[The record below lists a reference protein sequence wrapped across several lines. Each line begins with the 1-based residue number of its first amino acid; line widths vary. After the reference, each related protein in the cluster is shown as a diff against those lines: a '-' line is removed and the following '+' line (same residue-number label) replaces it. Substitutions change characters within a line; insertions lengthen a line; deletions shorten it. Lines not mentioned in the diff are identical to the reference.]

1 MSKNPKGKNAFTS
14 LRINR
19 AAEEEIKKYNN
30 NGIHFA
36 YSASKN
42 SNSNNK
48 NNKISRNINQNKYSN
63 GSSEL
68 NNNNTNYQTKNINIS
83 SKKKEKNNTNEINQ
97 SYTDYKINPKSKI
110 NKSGI
115 VINIYSR
122 KNDKDFISINDENNY
137 ENENQTEKEE
147 DDIKNNF
154 EFDDNYALNI
164 VKNLW
169 IKNNQISNETNV
181 DIYCIKKNNLN
192 KNKIMKAI
200 NFNIK
205 PKPKIKLIKENC
217 IFFTL
222 YKKRMKLNKLLY
234 TPSNYIRDLSNSIFL
249 QKEKQ
254 NELFII
260 NPPNNESTSKLKYTQ
275 INPKD
280 HNELEIDLNNYYTQ
294 NKSGYYTNIDNNDD
308 IEEQKIKP
316 IYVLNK
322 PQINLLY
329 NELIG
334 IKEIKEIKEEKK
346 EGWGM
351 GKNILSISRQFGV
364 DYEII
369 EVFTPRINKD
379 NNTNR
384 TLPNINNIN
393 NNNNIYSKE
402 NNNNYYINSNIINS
416 NNNSNSK
423 EFGQVTPLSMLSEKF
438 FFYAISRNIKF
449 SIPDSQGFINFLNYN
464 KYIRKDIDKDYSQ
477 LQKNKF
483 SLKIVRTNNK
493 NEKNNSNINI
503 NNDKRKN
510 NNNVIDYSKYSS
522 GSDKFPKK
530 K

>member
-42 SNSNNK
+42 SNSKNK
-48 NNKISRNINQNKYSN
+48 NNKISRNINQKKYSN

-68 NNNNTNYQTKNINIS
+68 NNNNTNYQTKNINNS
-83 SKKKEKNNTNEINQ
+83 SKKKEKNDINDINQ
-97 SYTDYKINPKSKI
+97 SYTDYKIKPKSKI

-115 VINIYSR
+115 IINIYSR
-122 KNDKDFISINDENNY
+122 KNDKDFISINDEYNY
-137 ENENQTEKEE
+137 ENENQTEKDE
-147 DDIKNNF
+147 DENIKNNY

-164 VKNLW
+164 VRNMW

-181 DIYCIKKNNLN
+181 DIYSVKKNNKN
-192 KNKIMKAI
+192 KNKIIKAI
-200 NFNIK
+200 NFNIKPNKPK

-217 IFFTL
+217 FFFTL
-222 YKKRMKLNKLLY
+222 YKTRMKLNKLLY

-254 NELFII
+254 NELYII
-260 NPPNNESTSKLKYTQ
+260 NPPNNESISKLKYTQ
-275 INPKD
+275 INPKN
-280 HNELEIDLNNYYTQ
+280 HNELESDLNNYYTQ
-294 NKSGYYTNIDNNDD
+294 NKSGYYINIDNNDD
-308 IEEQKIKP
+308 IEEQKLKP

-322 PQINLLY
+322 PQINILY

-334 IKEIKEIKEEKK
+334 IKEIKEEKEKEKLSEKK
-346 EGWGM
+346 EGWGI
-351 GKNILSISRQFGV
+351 GKNILSISRQVGV

-369 EVFTPRINKD
+369 EVFTPRLNKD

-384 TLPNINNIN
+384 TLSNNNNINSNEIKEENNIN
-393 NNNNIYSKE
+393 N
-402 NNNNYYINSNIINS
+402 YINSNIITS
-416 NNNSNSK
+416 NNSK
-423 EFGQVTPLSMLSEKF
+423 EFGQVTPLSLLSEKF

-449 SIPDSQGFINFLNYN
+449 SIPDNQGFINFLNYN
-464 KYIRKDIDKDYSQ
+464 KYIRRDYDNDYSQ

-483 SLKIVRTNNK
+483 SLKIVRA
-493 NEKNNSNINI
+493 
-503 NNDKRKN
+503 
-510 NNNVIDYSKYSS
+510 
-522 GSDKFPKK
+522 
-530 K
+530 

>member
-48 NNKISRNINQNKYSN
+48 NNKISLNINQNKYSN

-68 NNNNTNYQTKNINIS
+68 KYNNTNYQTKNINNS
-83 SKKKEKNNTNEINQ
+83 SKKKEKNNINDINQ
-97 SYTDYKINPKSKI
+97 SYTDYKIKPKSKI

-147 DDIKNNF
+147 DNIKNNF

-164 VKNLW
+164 VRNLW
-169 IKNNQISNETNV
+169 MKNSQISNETNV
-181 DIYCIKKNNLN
+181 DIYCIKKNNLS
-192 KNKIMKAI
+192 KNKIIKAI

-205 PKPKIKLIKENC
+205 PNKPKPRPKNKLIKENC
-217 IFFTL
+217 IFFSL
-222 YKKRMKLNKLLY
+222 YKTRMKLNKLLY

-254 NELFII
+254 NELYII
-260 NPPNNESTSKLKYTQ
+260 NPPNNENISKLNYTK

-280 HNELEIDLNNYYTQ
+280 HNELESDLNNYYTK
-294 NKSGYYTNIDNNDD
+294 NKSGYYINIDNNDD
-308 IEEQKIKP
+308 IEEQKLKP
-316 IYVLNK
+316 IYVINK

-334 IKEIKEIKEEKK
+334 IKEIKEEKKEEKK
-346 EGWGM
+346 EGWGI
-351 GKNILSISRQFGV
+351 GKNILSISRQVGV

-369 EVFTPRINKD
+369 EVFTPRLNKD

-384 TLPNINNIN
+384 TLTNNINNISSKEE
-393 NNNNIYSKE
+393 NNI
-402 NNNNYYINSNIINS
+402 NNYINSNIINS
-416 NNNSNSK
+416 NINNSK

-438 FFYAISRNIKF
+438 FYYAISRNIKF
-449 SIPDSQGFINFLNYN
+449 SIPDNQGFINFLNYN
-464 KYIRKDIDKDYSQ
+464 NYKRKDYDKDYTQ

-483 SLKIVRTNNK
+483 SLKIVRTDNK

-503 NNDKRKN
+503 NNNKRK

-522 GSDKFPKK
+522 GSEKFPKNK
-530 K
+530 